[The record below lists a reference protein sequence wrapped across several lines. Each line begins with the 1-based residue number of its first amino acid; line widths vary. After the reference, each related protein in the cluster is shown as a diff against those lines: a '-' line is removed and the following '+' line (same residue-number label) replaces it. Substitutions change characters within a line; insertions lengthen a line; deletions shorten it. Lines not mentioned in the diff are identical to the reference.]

1 MKEPGHHNF
10 IEIKKR
16 QHSTTERRRTAEQ
29 CAAAKRIKERFG
41 VEAALEYVV
50 GEKLFTVVGR
60 AERDP
65 ESATALPRFAAKIK
79 QVFTA
84 TALREYLDR
93 LPRNSRLR
101 PPREHAEDL
110 RRYACVRQLLEC

>member
-1 MKEPGHHNF
+1 MKEPGHHNP
-10 IEIKKR
+10 IKINER
-16 QHSTTERRRTAEQ
+16 QHSTAERRRSAEQ

-50 GEKLFTVVGR
+50 GEKLFAVVGR

-84 TALREYLDR
+84 AELGEYLDR
-93 LPRNSRLR
+93 LPRDPRLR
-101 PPREHAEDL
+101 PPREHAGEIGTVCL
-110 RRYACVRQLLEC
+110 RTAAA